1 MDMELWELAGWMF
14 AAVLKFVVTPSLM
27 IARGWDW
34 WQTVGTTSVGS
45 GIGVMFFF
53 RFGKWLF
60 SYWARLTERKGKI
73 KRIFTPG
80 RRRIVRM
87 RRRFGVWGLLA
98 VSGLI
103 SVPISSLLA
112 AKYYQ
117 SDSRMPWMLM
127 LAFVLW
133 AAALSSLSWWIRL
146 GVFSGLTASP

>member
-1 MDMELWELAGWMF
+1 MGLWELTGWMF

-27 IARGWDW
+27 IARGLDW
-34 WQTVGTTSVGS
+34 WQTVAVTSAGA
-45 GIGVMFFF
+45 GIGVAIFF

-60 SYWARLTERKGKI
+60 AAWAHVTERKGKV
-73 KRIFTPG
+73 RRVFTPG

-117 SDSRMPWMLM
+117 SDARMPWMLI

-133 AAALSSLSWWIRL
+133 AVLLTTLSWWIRL
-146 GVFSGLTASP
+146 GALSGLPVSA

>member
-1 MDMELWELAGWMF
+1 MVMELWELTGWML

-27 IARGWDW
+27 IARGWNW
-34 WQTVGTTSVGS
+34 WQTVAVSSLGAGT
-45 GIGVMFFF
+45 GVWIFF

-60 SYWARLTERKGKI
+60 AAWSRLTERKGKV
-73 KRIFTPG
+73 KQVFTPG

-87 RRRFGVWGLLA
+87 RRRFGVWGLLV

-117 SDSRMPWMLM
+117 GDSRMPWMLM
-127 LAFVLW
+127 LAFVAW
-133 AAALSSLSWWIRL
+133 AVILTALSWWIRV
-146 GVFSGLTASP
+146 GAFSGLPVST